1 MYPTIVTVEYWDDD
15 TRTLKT
21 EGVLIYAETFA
32 GAAEQVENYYGQ
44 TIESMKIQMYEEG
57 LFRIDTQHVKMIEEK
72 L

>member
-1 MYPTIVTVEYWDDD
+1 MYPTIVTVEYWDEDA
-15 TRTLKT
+15 RTLKS
-21 EGVLIYAETFA
+21 EGVLIYAENFS
-32 GAAEQVENYYGQ
+32 GAAEQVENYYGH

>member
-1 MYPTIVTVEYWDDD
+1 MYPTIVTVEYWDEDE
-15 TRTLKT
+15 RCLKI
-21 EGVLIYAETFA
+21 EGILIYAESFA

-57 LFRIDTQHVKMIEEK
+57 LFRIDPQHIKMIEEK